1 MYTMVTGSVT
11 KEKMLR
17 YLQSMTDN
25 FVAEEE
31 KYGMDDFVE
40 KKLDALLACKDM
52 VEALIEMPVNI
63 GLDGKVTVGF

>member
-17 YLQSMTDN
+17 YLQSMTDD

-31 KYGMDDFVE
+31 KYGMDNFVE

>member
-1 MYTMVTGSVT
+1 MYTMITGSVT

-17 YLQSMTDN
+17 YLQSMTDD

-52 VEALIEMPVNI
+52 VEALIEMPVNV
-63 GLDGKVTVGF
+63 GLGGKVTVGF